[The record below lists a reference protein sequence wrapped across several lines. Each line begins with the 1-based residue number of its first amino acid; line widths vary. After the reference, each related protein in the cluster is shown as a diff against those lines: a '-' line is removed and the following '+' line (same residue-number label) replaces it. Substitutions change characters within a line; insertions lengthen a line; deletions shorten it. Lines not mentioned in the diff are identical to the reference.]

1 MYSTTVGWSQ
11 QTRGAWHG
19 WLQRFREASEG
30 QQLPEPELSKFKPR
44 FPDIPKREDY
54 KEPAGEKFWE
64 QFPAN
69 NVLKAVPGISSVALK
84 GMVDRL
90 GTSDRDRVDRV
101 ISYIENGAD
110 IGCRGIYR
118 CPTVSGN
125 AASAYES
132 GHEVTDAIAGWIV
145 DGYAAG
151 PIPNS
156 RGGCA
161 G

>member
-1 MYSTTVGWSQ
+1 MVGWSQ

-19 WLQRFREASEG
+19 WLQRFREASKG

-110 IGCRGIYR
+110 IGCRGIY
-118 CPTVSGN
+118 TIQVSYGKQ
-125 AASAYES
+125 
-132 GHEVTDAIAGWIV
+132 
-145 DGYAAG
+145 
-151 PIPNS
+151 
-156 RGGCA
+156 
-161 G
+161 